1 MKLFAVKPH
10 ARESENAVILSVGD
24 VVHIQ
29 HIESGDWSWM
39 GNVFCTLPDGRTC
52 WAMHSVFQKFE
63 GNEAIV
69 AHEFNSR
76 QLTVEVGEKLEG
88 FGNSNN
94 GWWCLNVRGES
105 GWIPT
110 DCVDMDEPDLER
122 RKSDLIAEIESA
134 FAEVEKGDGIGL
146 REAWELDLPYRD
158 NAERERRILDARSQ
172 DVERWQ
178 DLTDELFGET
188 GYYFVLL
195 GIDPIGFRYLIP
207 AFMRNSL
214 RRKPFDSG
222 LAEETVLRILGGNPV
237 TIFGIDLDFN
247 QRRAVGH
254 YCEYMLDIGI
264 NSPSQDIFCQ
274 RDFTH
279 ELLETVNE
287 GLSQEWFKAAP

>member
-10 ARESENAVILSVGD
+10 ARESDNPIVLCVGD
-24 VVHIQ
+24 VVQ
-29 HIESGDWSWM
+29 VQVDEGRNWNWM
-39 GNVFCTLPDGRTC
+39 GNVLCTLPDGRTC
-52 WAMHSVFQKFE
+52 WASRRIFRKFE

-94 GWWCLNVRGES
+94 GWWCLNARGES

-122 RKSDLIAEIESA
+122 RKLQLIAEIESA
-134 FAEVEKGDGIGL
+134 FAEVKKGDGIGL
-146 REAWELDLPYRD
+146 REAWEIDLPYRD

-178 DLTDELFGET
+178 NLSDELFGET

-195 GIDPIGFRYLIP
+195 SIDPIGFRYLIP

-214 RRKPFDSG
+214 RKPFNSD

-237 TIFGIDLDFN
+237 RIFGIDLDFN

-254 YCEYMLDIGI
+254 YCEYMLDTGLKSA
-264 NSPSQDIFCQ
+264 NLDIFCQ

-287 GLSQEWFKAAP
+287 GLSQEWFNAVP